1 MHFVS
6 RAVSRC
12 IFCLL
17 FVPNTAAAITVD
29 EAYLAGQ
36 VANIWGFCPNSLTPE
51 ANDLVEVMSDA
62 SRAHPEEYRRGFRSV
77 NELPGYQE
85 TEEQGLGTL
94 QANGTRRAF
103 CDYVVGPRFPQ
114 WVIVE

>member
-17 FVPNTAAAITVD
+17 FVPNTAAAITSE
-29 EAYLAGQ
+29 EAFLVGQ
-36 VANIWGFCPNSLTPE
+36 VSKIWSFCPNRLTGAADE
-51 ANDLVEVMSDA
+51 LVEMLSDA
-62 SRAHPEEYRRGFRSV
+62 SRAHPDEYQRGFYSIH
-77 NELPGYQE
+77 ELPGYQE

-94 QANGTRRAF
+94 QRNGIRRAF